1 MNNNIVCYESHE
13 QTALRN
19 FEPSIRFENFPVLLV
34 LLITLTS
41 GLLMCKFIF
50 EIWKSLILMT
60 QMPSHFY
67 TLPASYL
74 ICTSGATYAAESKSD
89 LQVMG
94 LSTLDLQFV

>member
-13 QTALRN
+13 HTALRN

-67 TLPASYL
+67 TLK
-74 ICTSGATYAAESKSD
+74 AAESKSD